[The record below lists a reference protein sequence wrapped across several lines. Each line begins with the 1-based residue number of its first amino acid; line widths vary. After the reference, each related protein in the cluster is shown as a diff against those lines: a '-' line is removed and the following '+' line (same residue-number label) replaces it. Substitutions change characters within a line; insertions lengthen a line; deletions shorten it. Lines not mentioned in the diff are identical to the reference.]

1 MKKSLVLGA
10 AALAAFA
17 FALPTPSDAGEVKM
31 GGYYQFRMQS
41 SNDTP
46 WDDDVSLGR
55 NDVDDANYWA
65 HRLQLNMDFIASP
78 KSHAHMVTRVL
89 DSNTVEGANV
99 AVGQDAANW
108 NIRQAWLETEM
119 WTVGVKVGEMPI
131 SLNDDILVNHDTT
144 SFGTIMLSKSFNDT
158 TVVLANVRMDEANR
172 GVSYTD
178 LNGDGN
184 IDPADMS
191 ASSNSGIDADED
203 DIDLYVLSL
212 LGKSRKAC
220 GNGCI
225 NYQLTAAALDSGN
238 AADILDSGNAA
249 DMNDYWLAATVGTSW
264 NGIDLTGT
272 AIYDRGMEVGNV
284 ESDGGFLAALRA
296 TGKTAWGAWNGYAFY
311 SEDTFQNVVGTN
323 AGWSDTWDTGGPG
336 GRDLMSNWA
345 GYAGSGDGTTE
356 NLTGVGLGLKFN
368 AAGWVINP
376 MVDYAA
382 LTESGAGFATDSD
395 GDGVADSEGAW
406 GGTLKFTHQIDTG
419 VTFGMQASYV
429 DPDDTDGDDGVT
441 MDAMHYYGADLKMV
455 F

>member
-1 MKKSLVLGA
+1 
-10 AALAAFA
+10 
-17 FALPTPSDAGEVKM
+17 
-31 GGYYQFRMQS
+31 
-41 SNDTP
+41 
-46 WDDDVSLGR
+46 
-55 NDVDDANYWA
+55 
-65 HRLQLNMDFIASP
+65 
-78 KSHAHMVTRVL
+78 MVTRVL
-89 DSNTVEGANV
+89 DSNTVEGADDV
-99 AVGQDAANW
+99 VGNQNNW

-144 SFGTIMLSKSFNDT
+144 QFGTIMLSKSFNDT
-158 TVVLANVRMDEANR
+158 TVVLADVKVQESDRGLMQGGTVANL
-172 GVSYTD
+172 GSGFAV
-178 LNGDGN
+178 
-184 IDPADMS
+184 DPDTGLADTTLGS
-191 ASSNSGIDADED
+191 DED

-225 NYQLTAAALDSGN
+225 NYQVTAAFLDTGDLYD
-238 AADILDSGNAA
+238 A
-249 DMNDYWLAATVGTSW
+249 NDYWLAATVGTTW

-272 AIYDRGMEVGNV
+272 AIYDRGVEIGNV
-284 ESDGGFLAALRA
+284 EADGGFLAAMRA

-311 SEDTFQNVVGTN
+311 SEDTFQNIVGGN

-336 GRDLMSNWA
+336 GKDLMKNWA
-345 GYAGSGDGTTE
+345 AYAGSGDGATE

-406 GGTLKFTHQIDTG
+406 GGTLKLTHQIDTG
-419 VTFGMQASYV
+419 VTFGLQASYV